1 MKTTI
6 LSGLFLIFVSLS
18 GAGQNTDK
26 QTYSVTAENDSIT
39 AKQGAIHI
47 SFPDNNDSFKLK
59 DKSAL
64 SVNKKDDLLVF
75 NPGPSLDR
83 MPNAIVTTPGV
94 HYHLKII
101 PDQMA
106 LKNKQ
111 LLPWEY
117 KMPPLQPLQPW
128 KKKLQPW
135 EKDLQPWEKDLLPL
149 NRK

>member
-6 LSGLFLIFVSLS
+6 LSGLFLVFVSLS

-26 QTYSVTAENDSIT
+26 QTYSVKAENDSVT
-39 AKQGAIHI
+39 VKQGTVHI
-47 SFPDNNDSFKLK
+47 GSPGNNDSFKFK
-59 DKSAL
+59 DKIAS
-64 SVNKKDDLLVF
+64 SPVKKGDLLVF

-94 HYHLKII
+94 HYFLKII

-128 KKKLQPW
+128 EKK
-135 EKDLQPWEKDLLPL
+135 LQPWEKDLLPL
-149 NRK
+149 NSK